1 MAAVMSLRN
10 VAGIES
16 SPLCHTFLC
25 FAVTLR
31 SEGISPRKA
40 QSLFQVGKLCFLVFW
55 SAVGNI
61 HSDLRKDQQAR

>member
-40 QSLFQVGKLCFLVFW
+40 RSLFQVGKLCFLVFW